1 MIGAYVLKK
10 MMGSGTDVMNE
21 RDVEKIIK
29 HWRDDAVMIYPGAIY
44 SGSVSVS
51 GRTEGKA
58 ALRVFFAKFMEQFP
72 ELTFTI
78 KETYIKDMFAIGFS
92 NTIASE
98 FEVTYTNKHG
108 ETFENKGVTVIQIK
122 RGKVAQIEDYYFDS
136 EKLTR
141 AWRE

>member
-10 MMGSGTDVMNE
+10 MMGSGTNVMNE
-21 RDVEKIIK
+21 RNVDKILE
-29 HWRDDAVMIYPGAIY
+29 HWRDDAVMIYPGQM
-44 SGSVSVS
+44 SVS

-58 ALRVFFAKFMEQFP
+58 ALKIFFSKFMKQFP
-72 ELTFTI
+72 ELNFTI
-78 KETYIKDMFAIGFS
+78 KETYIKDMFAIGFT

-108 ETFENKGVTVIQIK
+108 ETFENKGVTVIKIK
-122 RGKVAQIEDYYFDS
+122 SGKVEQIEDYYFDS

>member
-1 MIGAYVLKK
+1 MIGAIILKT

-21 RDVEKIIK
+21 RNVDKILE
-29 HWRDDAVMIYPGAIY
+29 HWRDDAVMIYPGNM
-44 SGSVSVS
+44 SVS
-51 GRTEGKA
+51 GRTEGKEN
-58 ALRVFFAKFMEQFP
+58 LRVFFTKFMEQFP
-72 ELTFTI
+72 ELKFTI
-78 KETYIKDMFAIGFS
+78 KETYIKNMFAIGFS

-98 FEVTYTNKHG
+98 FEVIYTNKHG
-108 ETFENKGVTVIQIK
+108 ETFENKGVTVIKIL